1 MDIVSGK
8 YGEIKLVDDVSRLLN
23 GLCREKE
30 NRIIKEKLVDIVLFI
45 RYEIKTR
52 GSLKGSRTESLGEL
66 EIHVI
71 EFLECYDGS
80 NFEELYSLI
89 YELIRHIPKFNI
101 YGIDITELRDIA
113 HDFEAEYRYD
123 QTFGSIA
130 ADIRK
135 LTHQHLSEKV
145 ITKIE
150 KFEKFLHSDK
160 TSAMIE
166 GSTVYNVTREEKDD
180 LLEAEVFRDLL
191 TLKNR
196 LKTAWSD
203 RGDNKNNLSRDE
215 FLNVI
220 ESNLTGLITDEITA
234 LKSYEKSIGS
244 ISKTRENVRNQEWTD
259 IALGKLRY
267 NLKKLIEE
275 IAQSKINKKGEILFR
290 LITADSIL
298 EQIAF
303 IYYSNIVNIKFRV
316 ITDEVY
322 VESLN
327 VLVDLAFCARSVGHG
342 TKILG
347 RFAFLIERL
356 LQQLDKR
363 PDRIAHIPSIVEAMN
378 SELENNFLLIKEL
391 YSECLVN
398 RDNAPALTAILNNI
412 IREKTTHL
420 LGNLINSLKNYE
432 ARKAAEPFQK
442 VLDTIKAKHEL
453 ELDDFVYTFGIDS
466 SESREALESP
476 EFMGGKGFSQIRNS
490 RIIQSS
496 QLPKFDVPKGYGF
509 STLTWHY
516 IKRGDFSLDDLRKK
530 IFGIAENLQR
540 RTGKKLGDPS
550 NLLLLMAR
558 SGSVVS
564 MPGILDTI
572 SHIGINKSIADKW
585 SKKLKEPARA
595 YQAYITFMLSYA
607 KSVMGLDTERLIRDT
622 GFDSYVTVF
631 KEGMFI
637 MIDVAEAMS
646 DLIREY
652 SSNVRIPD
660 DPHEQLYNSVE
671 AVFRSF
677 ESDVVQKQIVHL
689 GIPEQ
694 FQTGC
699 LIQECVPVL
708 SVDDCSGVFFTR
720 NPNTGKIGSAYE
732 EQIEFSD
739 GFFGNVIADGA
750 ITPGNTEDFIRL
762 HPEHFESF
770 KKFKHYD
777 ERIQRY
783 PTDIEFAIREGMT
796 YIVQSRILKQSPI
809 AKIINSYE
817 FYKENI
823 YTKYKLIKRTAFGL
837 NKKIIGT
844 YLDSR
849 LLHDAPVVIQGKPVN
864 GGAVRGK
871 IVKDQN
877 NISKFDGNLIFIT
890 ESNVPPK
897 VIMAENRFYGYISK
911 EGGVTSHAA
920 LVAIGEG
927 KPCVTDV
934 LWENRPDDVIILGS
948 VQLHEGDYI
957 TLDANTGRI
966 YIEDIP
972 ILEVSVVDH
981 VYKEIKDEILG
992 VIEEL
997 VAPVEQR

>member
-8 YGEIKLVDDVSRLLN
+8 YGEIRLVDDVSRLLN
-23 GLCREKE
+23 GLCHETESRV
-30 NRIIKEKLVDIVLFI
+30 IKEKLVDIVLFI

-52 GSLKGSRTESLGEL
+52 GSLKGSKTESLGEL
-66 EIHVI
+66 ETHVI
-71 EFLECYDGS
+71 EFLGCYDGS
-80 NFEELYSLI
+80 DFEELYALI

-101 YGIDITELRDIA
+101 YGIDISELRDIA
-113 HDFEAEYRYD
+113 HDFEAEYRYN

-160 TSAMIE
+160 ASAMIE
-166 GSTVYNVTREEKDD
+166 GSTVYNVTQDDKDELLAADVFQD
-180 LLEAEVFRDLL
+180 LLS
-191 TLKNR
+191 LKNK
-196 LKTAWSD
+196 LKLAWSD
-203 RGDNKNNLSRDE
+203 RGDNKNNVTRDE
-215 FLNVI
+215 FLNII
-220 ESNLTGLITDEITA
+220 ESNLTGLITEEITA
-234 LKSYEKSIGS
+234 LTTFKKSIGEV
-244 ISKTRENVRNQEWTD
+244 KRTREEMKNQDWTD
-259 IALGKLRY
+259 IQIGMLRY
-267 NLKKLIEE
+267 NLKKFIEE
-275 IAQSKINKKGEILFR
+275 IARSKIKNKGELLFR

-303 IYYSNIVNIKFRV
+303 IYYSNLVNTRFRI

-327 VLVDLAFCARSVGHG
+327 VLVDIAFCVRAVGHG
-342 TKILG
+342 TKMLG

-356 LQQLDKR
+356 LQQLDER

-378 SELENNFLLIKEL
+378 SELENNFLMIKEL

-432 ARKAAEPFQK
+432 VRKSAEPYQK

-453 ELDDFVYTFGIDS
+453 ELADFVYSFGTDS
-466 SESREALESP
+466 NESREALESP

-496 QLPKFDVPKGYGF
+496 KLPNFDVPKGYGF

-530 IFGIAENLQR
+530 ISGIAKNLER
-540 RTGKKLGDPS
+540 RTGKKLGNAANP
-550 NLLLLMAR
+550 LLLMAR

-572 SHIGINKSIADKW
+572 SHIGINRKIADKW
-585 SKKLKEPARA
+585 SKTLNEPARA

-607 KSVMGLDTERLIRDT
+607 KSVMGLDTESLIRET
-622 GFDSYVTVF
+622 GFDSYVSVF
-631 KEGMFI
+631 KESMFI
-637 MIDVAEAMS
+637 MIDVADAMAEILKDIS
-646 DLIREY
+646 P
-652 SSNVRIPD
+652 NVVIPD

-677 ESDVVQKQIVHL
+677 ESEVVQKQTVHL

-720 NPNTGKIGSAYE
+720 NPNTGKMGSMYE

-750 ITPGNTEDFIRL
+750 ITPGNTDDFIRL
-762 HPEHFESF
+762 HPEHFKSF
-770 KKFKHYD
+770 KEFKHYD

-783 PTDIEFAIREGMT
+783 PTDIEFAIRGNMT

-849 LLHDAPVVIQGKPVN
+849 FLHDSPVIMQGKPVN

-871 IVKDQN
+871 IIKDQN
-877 NISKFDGNLIFIT
+877 NISKFDGELIFIT

-897 VIMAENRFYGYISK
+897 VIMAENRFSGYLSK

-934 LWENRPDDVIILGS
+934 QWENAEDDLIILGS
-948 VQLHEGDYI
+948 ATLHEGDYI
-957 TLDANTGRI
+957 TLDANSGRI
-966 YIEDIP
+966 YREDIP

-981 VYKEIKDEILG
+981 EYKEIKDEILS

-997 VAPVEQR
+997 VAPVEQK